1 MPALYS
7 QAGSLK
13 RQRSSNKVIKMGL
26 NPIDWCPNQKRGLG
40 HRHGQKEDHVKTP
53 RENTAIYTPRR
64 EVAAL
69 TTLWSGTSNL
79 WNGKKI
85 HFCCWGHP
93 VCVPLL
99 WQSNAHPNGTLLRA
113 VLQYEVLPTQP
124 SFLLHLLSQV
134 ADLPPVIWGVSSPPL
149 APLPPVPSPSQVFPP
164 KISCMI
170 ISFGIY
176 ISEDPKSHKYEE
188 TILFGDAIYF
198 WDY

>member
-53 RENTAIYTPRR
+53 RENTAIYTSRR

-69 TTLWSGTSNL
+69 TTLWSGTCNL

-124 SFLLHLLSQV
+124 SFLLHLLSRWPTCRLWSEGFLHLLW
-134 ADLPPVIWGVSSPPL
+134 LPCHPFH
-149 APLPPVPSPSQVFPP
+149 LPHRCFPR
-164 KISCMI
+164 
-170 ISFGIY
+170 
-176 ISEDPKSHKYEE
+176 KS
-188 TILFGDAIYF
+188 LV
-198 WDY
+198 W